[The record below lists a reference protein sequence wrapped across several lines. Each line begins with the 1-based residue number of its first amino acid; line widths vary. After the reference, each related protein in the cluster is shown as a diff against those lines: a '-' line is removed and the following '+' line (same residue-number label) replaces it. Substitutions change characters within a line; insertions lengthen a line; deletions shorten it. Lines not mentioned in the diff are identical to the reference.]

1 MVVGSRELDW
11 FVGLELSGFLEYMAL
26 CVSKIVT
33 STRFYINET
42 LLHSQ
47 MNLLGRFSLI
57 FCELWTALF
66 DRWGLDKLSYDFPST
81 SIYRG
86 IKQDLN

>member
-1 MVVGSRELDW
+1 MVVGGREVDW

-26 CVSKIVT
+26 LCVSKIVT
-33 STRFYINET
+33 STCFYINET

-57 FCELWTALF
+57 LCGLLGLF
-66 DRWGLDKLSYDFPST
+66 ARLLVFIQIVILFHY
-81 SIYRG
+81 
-86 IKQDLN
+86 